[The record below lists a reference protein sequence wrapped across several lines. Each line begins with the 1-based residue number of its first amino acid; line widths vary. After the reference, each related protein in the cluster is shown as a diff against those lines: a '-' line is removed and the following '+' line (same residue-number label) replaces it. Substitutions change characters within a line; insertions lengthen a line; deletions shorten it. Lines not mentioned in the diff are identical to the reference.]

1 MSEANIQLREKLEDI
16 LAKFDELTDEI
27 KKLNEEIAVNEE
39 KEEEVKQ

>member
-39 KEEEVKQ
+39 EKEEVKQ